1 MSVEQFQVVD
11 LPVPKLSYI
20 NLDHSV
26 KLSFKMGELHQ
37 LLNIECYPGDM
48 FSIKA
53 AFMCRFMPLIAPIY
67 HQIDM
72 KFNFFFTPNRLCWDK
87 WQDFIIYQLPDINV
101 PTFTMAD
108 IMSSFDPERGITFDR
123 LEDLNLPLNL
133 GINKEG
139 NVIPTPANTLP
150 LVALPL
156 RAQTIVWNEY
166 YRHQFLQEKLD
177 TFSSNDF
184 VETAELVQWYNPLY
198 VGWEKDYFTLATT
211 SPQLGSDVLLP
222 VSNNKTV
229 NTTLH
234 TYGATQ
240 STGGPLQVNAG
251 VNQQFY
257 YPNDV
262 SSQNPTLVLRGN
274 SSFAD
279 QQFVNV
285 GSINDFYRSKALQR
299 WKYKLQLAG
308 QRYNEQIL
316 AKFGVVTPDYRIQR
330 PEHIG
335 SYVKETTIGRVV
347 QTTGTSS
354 APLGSF
360 SGEAIVFGETPRID
374 YKCYEHGYLQ
384 CFMHV
389 SPKSEYMQGL
399 PRTMIKRDLFDWYDP
414 DFAKIGDQEILND
427 EIFVRAGNDNGIFGY
442 TLRNAEHKQILS
454 SVRGEFRTSLAYWH
468 LARIFDYKPDYDE
481 SFIRLDDPYDN
492 NQKPWDRIFAVVDNL
507 SDNLLSEIYF
517 SIDSYRPMPIDSLPE
532 YITDAE

>member
-26 KLSFKMGELHQ
+26 KLSFKIGELHQ

-48 FSIKA
+48 FSVKA

-87 WQDFIIYQLPDINV
+87 WQDFITYQLPDINV
-101 PTFTMAD
+101 PTFTLAD
-108 IMSSFDPERGITFDR
+108 IMSSFDPTRGITFDR
-123 LEDLNLPLNL
+123 IEDLNLPLNL
-133 GINKEG
+133 GIDKEG

-177 TFSSNDF
+177 TFSSNDI
-184 VETAELVQWYNPLY
+184 VEVAELVQWYLPLY

-211 SPQLGSDVLLP
+211 SPQLGDDVLLP
-222 VSNNKTV
+222 ISNNTVV
-229 NTTLH
+229 NTNIH
-234 TYGATQ
+234 AVG
-240 STGGPLQVNAG
+240 SNTGGPIQVNAG
-251 VNQQFY
+251 DNKSIYAPGAAGSGFRF
-257 YPNDV
+257 NTDG
-262 SSQNPTLVLRGN
+262 NPYFN
-274 SSFAD
+274 S
-279 QQFVNV
+279 FVTP
-285 GSINDFYRSKALQR
+285 GSINDFYNAKSLQR

-335 SYVKETTIGRVV
+335 QYVKETTIGRVV
-347 QTTGTSS
+347 QTTGTDS

-389 SPKSEYMQGL
+389 SPKSEYMQGI

-427 EIFVRAGNDNGIFGY
+427 EIFVQAGNKNGTFGY

-468 LARIFDYKPDYDE
+468 LARMFDSLPSYDY
-481 SFIRLDDPYDN
+481 SFIRLDDPNDE
-492 NQKPWDRIFAVVDNL
+492 NQKPWDRIFAVTDSH

-532 YITDAE
+532 YITDAD